1 MTKDNQEYKT
11 GRNFSSHDRNN
22 PVDYKKVR
30 RDVFNLVEQLIES
43 NNVLAITIKDKH
55 DLLKRASR
63 KVQDLK
69 ARIEELEHTCSE
81 HEGTEFILREKLEEQ
96 RQNIIDQEHDKV
108 FKPDCKKEVN

>member
-1 MTKDNQEYKT
+1 MDKNGQNR
-11 GRNFSSHDRNN
+11 GGARVHNAG
-22 PVDYKKVR
+22 YKKMR
-30 RDVFNLVEQLIES
+30 IEAFHMLEQLIES
-43 NNVLAITIKDKH
+43 NNNLSNVVKDKH
-55 DLLKRASR
+55 NLLKQASG

-108 FKPDCKKEVN
+108 FKKDVN